1 MTGRQAGLVALL
13 VVIPALLVAGALWQD
28 RQGDTWRARATAA
41 ERTVTELVQ
50 QANRA
55 KHDAL
60 AWRAVADSLR
70 AHRDT
75 LVLTRW
81 RTITDTAYLG
91 ADTTLQG
98 CREALAGF
106 RTLCRQALDSVGA
119 ELVQRTHEADGY
131 RAGLTAMS
139 HSDSLRAVALD
150 SLRAVLRAAPAR
162 QKWYTPRVLVGIG
175 CAGGSGFG
183 CGLMAGVG
191 FSFTFGGTR

>member
-13 VVIPALLVAGALWQD
+13 VVVPALVLAGALWQD
-28 RQGDTWRARATAA
+28 RQGDAWRARATVA
-41 ERTVTELVQ
+41 ERAVAQLERE
-50 QANRA
+50 AA
-55 KHDAL
+55 AAHDEAA

-70 AHRDT
+70 THRDT

-106 RTLCRQALDSVGA
+106 RTLCRQALDSVGG
-119 ELVQRTHEADGY
+119 ELVTRTREADGY
-131 RAGLTAMS
+131 RAGLVAMS
-139 HSDSLRAVALD
+139 HSDSLRGVALD
-150 SLRAVLRAAPAR
+150 SLHLLLKAVPAR
-162 QKWYTPRVLVGIG
+162 QKWYTPRVLVGVG

-183 CGLMAGVG
+183 CGLMAGIG
-191 FSFTFGGTR
+191 FSFGGIR